1 MKMVEEKLGNGKV
14 YIYDFGKIKLHAYE
28 TNDAMNDTA
37 YIIET
42 ENELT
47 GIETPAFYEDLNTYN
62 GYVSKLA
69 KP

>member
-14 YIYDFGKIKLHAYE
+14 YIYDFGKIRLHAYE

-47 GIETPAFYEDLNTYN
+47 GIEWLCIKTC
-62 GYVSKLA
+62 
-69 KP
+69 